1 MAGLGTDALENG
13 PNEIMRESG
22 AVISKA
28 ARRQMAS
35 LGMIRL
41 ETIPTCTAAVL
52 FINEPI
58 CSTQLPTKASP
69 YRPITI
75 PPVARVEKRLLQA
88 IVMVMT
94 SRAARYI
101 NASPLSTLGML

>member
-1 MAGLGTDALENG
+1 VLGTEALENG

-35 LGMIRL
+35 LGINRL

-58 CSTQLPTKASP
+58 CYIQLPTKASP
-69 YRPITI
+69 YSPITR
-75 PPVARVEKRLLQA
+75 PPVARVDKRLLQA
-88 IVMVMT
+88 MVMVIT
-94 SRAARYI
+94 TREARYI
-101 NASPLSTLGML
+101 RARPANRLGMV